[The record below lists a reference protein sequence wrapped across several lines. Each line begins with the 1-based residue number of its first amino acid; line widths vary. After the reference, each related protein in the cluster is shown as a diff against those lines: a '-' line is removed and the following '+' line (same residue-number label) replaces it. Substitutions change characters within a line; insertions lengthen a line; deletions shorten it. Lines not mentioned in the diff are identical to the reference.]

1 MFMDINLLASEEK
14 TILKIVNSI
23 HDEFTLQQIHEKTQ
37 IETGEAEKIL
47 EKLIGKGA
55 VKKEAD
61 VYAFKYAISHD
72 GKRII
77 DLWEQEQI
85 RLRYEICP

>member
-1 MFMDINLLASEEK
+1 MFLLTSEEK
-14 TILKIVNSI
+14 AILKIANSI
-23 HDEFTLQQIHEKTQ
+23 HDEFTLPQIHEKTQ
-37 IETGEAEKIL
+37 IGIEKAKKIL

-55 VKKEAD
+55 VRKEAD
-61 VYAFKYAISHD
+61 VYTFKYAISYD